1 AACTIQAGEY
11 IPVKLSPKQVD
22 AKANALLKQMTLRE
36 KVRMMAFE
44 NILDVP
50 GVERLHIPTLVMSDA
65 SLGVRRFGAST
76 AYPASAALA
85 STWNRKLA
93 FLEGRQIG
101 SDCRARGVHV
111 IFGPGVNIVREPQN
125 GRNFEYLGE
134 DPYLAGQIAAPW
146 IRGVQS
152 QGVAACAKHYV
163 ANEQETDRID
173 INEII

>member
-1 AACTIQAGEY
+1 MKLQHVTRHMVVGAAGAALLMLSIGAGIVRAGEY
-11 IPVKLSPKQVD
+11 IPAKLTAKQVNAQAD
-22 AKANALLKQMTLRE
+22 ALLKQMTLRE

-44 NILDVP
+44 GILDVP

-101 SDCRARGVHV
+101 SDCRARGV
-111 IFGPGVNIVREPQN
+111 
-125 GRNFEYLGE
+125 
-134 DPYLAGQIAAPW
+134 
-146 IRGVQS
+146 
-152 QGVAACAKHYV
+152 
-163 ANEQETDRID
+163 
-173 INEII
+173 